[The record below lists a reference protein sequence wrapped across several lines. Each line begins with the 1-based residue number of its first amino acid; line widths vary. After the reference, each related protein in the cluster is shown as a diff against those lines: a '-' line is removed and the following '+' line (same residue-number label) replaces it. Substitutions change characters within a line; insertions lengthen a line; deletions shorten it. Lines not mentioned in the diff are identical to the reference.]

1 MDKIIMVTYGA
12 AVVLALI
19 IIIVLIFRRMK
30 IRKRETFEKRD
41 N

>member
-1 MDKIIMVTYGA
+1 MDKIILMVYGA
-12 AVVLALI
+12 AMLVALF
-19 IIIVLIFRRMK
+19 IIVFLIFRRMK